1 MEPTKASDVY
11 HFRVVC
17 PHAGEVYLLGAFN
30 GWSTT
35 ATPMSRAGENVWQ
48 LSLELP
54 DEPPNRDRRRPNSG
68 ATESDPAGRFSYFV
82 IDKRRGTGRAPFGGT
97 YLLPGTWAA
106 VVETPAVEADR
117 YRDATADV
125 MPPPLS
131 N

>member
-1 MEPTKASDVY
+1 MARKVESKGGRTS
-11 HFRVVC
+11 RVTFELPPDIGARQVQLC
-17 PHAGEVYLLGAFN
+17 GEFN

-82 IDKRRGTGRAPFGGT
+82 IDKRWNTGAAPLGNT
-97 YLLPGTWAA
+97 YLLPGALA
-106 VVETPAVEADR
+106 SVVRRPG
-117 YRDATADV
+117 
-125 MPPPLS
+125 
-131 N
+131 NN